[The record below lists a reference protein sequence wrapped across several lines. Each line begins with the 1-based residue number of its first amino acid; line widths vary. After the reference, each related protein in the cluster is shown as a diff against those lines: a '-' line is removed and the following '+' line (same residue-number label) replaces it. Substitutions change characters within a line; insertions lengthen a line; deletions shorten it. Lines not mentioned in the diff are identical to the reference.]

1 MNRKGMFVG
10 VVGTFALA
18 LGMARN
24 HEPAQ
29 TTEGVM

>member
-1 MNRKGMFVG
+1 MNRKERFVG
-10 VVGTFALA
+10 VVGTLALV

-29 TTEGVM
+29 TTGGMK